1 MDYGLWVMNTNTN
14 TNMSHKYVILF
25 GIKHVLTMFVLKDVL
40 LLAGVLFAIDALYL
54 RSIANYFNTQVSLVQ
69 GSTMEI
75 DKLAAGLCYV
85 ALVVGLYWFVI
96 RDANLRQIQNWNSPV
111 LRKTMLQSAI
121 LGWVIYAVYELT
133 SKSILKKWMWNT
145 VILDGVWGGVLF
157 ALSTFVYWFIQRK
170 FGL

>member
-1 MDYGLWVMNTNTN
+1 
-14 TNMSHKYVILF
+14 
-25 GIKHVLTMFVLKDVL
+25 MFVWKDLL
-40 LLAGVLFAIDALYL
+40 LLAGVLFAIDSLYL
-54 RSIANYFNTQVSLVQ
+54 RSVAKYFNTQVSLVQ
-69 GSTMEI
+69 GSSMEI
-75 DKLAAGLCYV
+75 DKLAAGLCYL

-111 LRKTMLQSAI
+111 LRNKMFQSAM

-157 ALSTFVYWFIQRK
+157 AMTTFVYWFIQHK
-170 FGL
+170 FRL